1 LSGDIMMRSIWTQ
14 SSQMPAFPALEGNH
28 KTDVLIIGGGIAGI
42 LCAHFLTQAGVNCI
56 VAEARQICSG
66 ITKDTTAK
74 ITAQHGLVFHK
85 LLKTLGQERAGVYL
99 QANLEAVKQ
108 FEILCQGIDCGYEKK
123 SHCVYSSR
131 ESLLQQELEALA
143 RLGYHAD
150 FCGSIPL
157 PVSCAGAV
165 RFHSQGQ
172 FHPLQFLGSLS
183 KSLPIFENTVIRQWK
198 DGTAITDQARIRPE
212 KVIVATHFPMFNKH
226 GLYFM
231 KLYQQRSYVLA
242 LEQTQ
247 NVDGMYIGA
256 EKNSLSFRN
265 YGNLL
270 LLGGGGHRTGKG
282 GGNWAEL
289 KSFAQVN
296 YPGAKVVSQWAT
308 QDCMTLD
315 GLPYIGQY
323 AASTPGCYVAT
334 GFNKWGI
341 TNSMVSAIVLRNMIL
356 GVSTPWQEAFSPS
369 RSMLRPQLL
378 VNSLESAAN
387 LLRFSGKRCPHMGC
401 ALRWNPQEHSWDC
414 PCHGSRFSGDG
425 NLIDNPATGGLKEK
439 AL

>member
-1 LSGDIMMRSIWTQ
+1 MMDSIWTQ
-14 SSQMPAFPALEGNH
+14 TAQLPAFPTLEGNH

-42 LCAHFLTQAGVNCI
+42 LCAHFLKQAGVSCI
-56 VAEARQICSG
+56 VTEARQIGSG
-66 ITKDTTAK
+66 ITKNTTAK

-85 LLKTLGQERAGVYL
+85 LLKTMGAERTNLYL
-99 QANLEAVKQ
+99 QANQEAITQ
-108 FEILCQGIDCGYEKK
+108 YRMLCQEIPCGFEEKDH
-123 SHCVYSSR
+123 SIYSSR
-131 ESLLQQELEALA
+131 EALLQRELDALT
-143 RLGYHAD
+143 RLGCCAD
-150 FCGSIPL
+150 FRSTIPL
-157 PVSCAGAV
+157 PVDCAGAV
-165 RFHSQGQ
+165 RFRNQAQ
-172 FHPLQFLGSLS
+172 FHPLQFLSSLA
-183 KSLPIFENTVIRQWK
+183 KDLPIYENTVIRQWK
-198 DGTAITDQARIRPE
+198 DGTAIADHARIRPE
-212 KVIVATHFPMFNKH
+212 KVIIATHFPMFNKH
-226 GLYFM
+226 GMYFM

-242 LEQTQ
+242 LENAQD
-247 NVDGMYIGA
+247 VDGMYIGA

-265 YGNLL
+265 YGDLL
-270 LLGGGGHRTGKG
+270 LLGGGGHRTGKQ

-289 KSFAQVN
+289 KNFAQAH
-296 YPGAKVVSQWAT
+296 YPGAKAASLWAT

-323 AASTPGCYVAT
+323 AASTPNLYVAT
-334 GFNKWGI
+334 GFNKWGM
-341 TNSMVSAIVLRNMIL
+341 TNAMVSAILLRDLIL
-356 GVSTPWQEAFSPS
+356 DKANPWQDAFSPS